1 MASRSHPSRHDGGNL
16 VSQIHQLSGRVFSR
30 ILKDNGL
37 GEINP
42 AQGRILY
49 ALWKRDGVSQGELSE
64 STKLDKSTLTAMLDR
79 LESAG
84 QIERVPDPGDSRKKT
99 VRTTERNRKLHERY
113 EEASKRMIDL
123 YYRGIPE
130 SKINAFEDTLRLI
143 LGNLEEELARRH

>member
-1 MASRSHPSRHDGGNL
+1 M
-16 VSQIHQLSGRVFSR
+16 SQIHQLSGRLFSR
-30 ILKDNGL
+30 ILKDHGL
-37 GEINP
+37 EEINP

-79 LESAG
+79 LDLSSFV
-84 QIERVPDPGDSRKKT
+84 ERVPDPGDSRKKN

-123 YYRGIPE
+123 YYRGLPDSRID
-130 SKINAFEDTLRLI
+130 AFEDTLRLI
-143 LGNLEEELARRH
+143 LGNLEEELASRR